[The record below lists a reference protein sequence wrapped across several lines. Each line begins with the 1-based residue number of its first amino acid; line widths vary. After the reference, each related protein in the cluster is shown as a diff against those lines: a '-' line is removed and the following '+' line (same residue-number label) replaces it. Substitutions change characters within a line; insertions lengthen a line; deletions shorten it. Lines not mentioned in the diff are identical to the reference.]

1 MVITTFVL
9 MHHFIPLCAD
19 SDRRGPPTEY
29 GTRTLTPDQLNT
41 DALLQSGTYMTRTTG
56 SSGRQGSVKKSVE
69 FDLSGTYEMSRRDS
83 YRSSD
88 DGFNATAGT
97 SDRLS
102 NSGRSL
108 GLRYSFEESSSDRE
122 IGPPHL
128 RMSVTIPTTEGAS
141 ESDVSEI
148 DISENTGY

>member
-1 MVITTFVL
+1 MTLYCF
-9 MHHFIPLCAD
+9 FFSSAD
-19 SDRRGPPTEY
+19 SDRRDPSGEY

-41 DALLQSGTYMTRTTG
+41 DALLQSGTYMTRTMG
-56 SSGRQGSVKKSVE
+56 SSSRQGSTKKSVE
-69 FDLSGTYEMSRRDS
+69 FDLTGTYEMSRRDS
-83 YRSSD
+83 NSYRGSS
-88 DGFNATAGT
+88 DGFNSTGGA

-122 IGPPHL
+122 IGAPHL